1 MSLPSSVAVFCGS
14 KPGKDPKHLKDATAL
29 GQGLAERRIGLVYGG
44 GRVGLMGAVADAAAA
59 AGGKVTGVI
68 PDFLMRREVGNTEA
82 GTLEVTDSMHSRK
95 RRMFEL
101 ADAFVTLAGGMGSLD
116 ETVEIITWRQLGL
129 HDKPIIVL
137 SRDGFWGDFSSL
149 IGQFVDSGFAYAE
162 NADLYQLVGTVD
174 EVFDA
179 LATAL
184 RTTFDTKSS
193 QL

>member
-1 MSLPSSVAVFCGS
+1 MSLSSSVAVFCGS
-14 KPGKDPKHLKDATAL
+14 KPGNDPKHMQDAIAL
-29 GQGLAERRIGLVYGG
+29 GKGLAARNIGLVYGG
-44 GRVGLMGAVADAAAA
+44 GRVGLMGAVADTTAA
-59 AGGKVTGVI
+59 AGGEVTGVI

-82 GTLEVTDSMHSRK
+82 GMLEVTDSMHSRK

-179 LATAL
+179 LATAP
-184 RTTFDTKSS
+184 RTTVDTKPS